1 MESYLEFPA
10 EFPLKAIGTGA
21 DFEAWVVEVVR
32 KHVPDLG
39 QQCTTS
45 RSSSAG
51 KYLAVTVTFTAR
63 SQAQLNAIYEELSRD
78 ARVRMLL

>member
-10 EFPLKAIGTGA
+10 EFPLKAIGTGN

-32 KHVPDLG
+32 KYVPDLG
-39 QQCTTS
+39 QQSTTS

-63 SQAQLNAIYEELSRD
+63 SQAQLDAIYRELSQD
-78 ARVRMLL
+78 PRVRMLL